1 MTPRR
6 WLLAPLVILAIVGCE
21 RASAGSDGGRS
32 EAAAAGPLTRISL
45 AVTGGERAGSYEAET
60 ADAACSEGL
69 AGRESWGVQ
78 YTEREAGA
86 APGAGAPLEASP
98 GLASLQLV
106 ATEIGGSDSATS
118 RFGLGLVVGRLLDGT
133 RLEVETRP
141 TARPQ
146 RGRGSVRIRDSAGR
160 GTVTVEAITADSV
173 RIEATIQ
180 CDTVR
185 RLAGADEQ

>member
-6 WLLAPLVILAIVGCE
+6 WLLAPLLTLAIVGCE

-32 EAAAAGPLTRISL
+32 EAVGEGPRTRIHL
-45 AVTGGERAGSYEAET
+45 AVTGGERAGTYEAES
-60 ADAACSEGL
+60 AESACSEGL

-78 YTEREAGA
+78 YTARE
-86 APGAGAPLEASP
+86 PGP
-98 GLASLQLV
+98 GLGSLQLIASGIDRPGG
-106 ATEIGGSDSATS
+106 ATA
-118 RFGLGLVVGRLLDGT
+118 RFGLGLVVGGFLDGT

-185 RLAGADEQ
+185 RLAGADEP